1 MLSRTYMVFPFSN
14 SAILSVMAVS
24 LFMVCKVIIFPRHF
38 FFKAKHFLLN
48 FIGCNRI
55 IFLCLQLWLALLV
68 TVAQPNQDSP
78 QGSILPLS
86 KAGRGVCL
94 RRLPQYLLQFGKNH
108 SFVNFFKLSYEIT
121 KYKQLY
127 LDSFKISLLSACF
140 IPFILPGPEGRTVSK
155 REKVLLPP
163 WSLHFIVEIDKPDK
177 ATRFNCIYEQMLS
190 KNWSK
195 EGDMEDLVQ
204 VRVGQ
209 WLVVHEF

>member
-1 MLSRTYMVFPFSN
+1 
-14 SAILSVMAVS
+14 MAVIAS
-24 LFMVCKVIIFPRHF
+24 YSCAYNSDWHYLS
-38 FFKAKHFLLN
+38 
-48 FIGCNRI
+48 
-55 IFLCLQLWLALLV
+55 
-68 TVAQPNQDSP
+68 VAQPNQDSP
-78 QGSILPLS
+78 QGKRVRVFCHWVKQEEVCVWQGYHSICYNL
-86 KAGRGVCL
+86 
-94 RRLPQYLLQFGKNH
+94 GKI

-127 LDSFKISLLSACF
+127 LNSFKISLLSACC

-155 REKVLLPP
+155 REKVLPPP